1 MGRPGEITKALFNV
15 LGGNIDDHDK
25 NISFLMD
32 RQGKWSLAPAYDM
45 VYSID
50 PSSLSFQKGQF
61 MTIKGRGIG
70 INKTTCDIMQKE
82 LNDKYSSFRSS

>member
-1 MGRPGEITKALFNV
+1 MF
-15 LGGNIDDHDK
+15 LGAI
-25 NISFLMD
+25 
-32 RQGKWSLAPAYDM
+32 
-45 VYSID
+45 

-82 LNDKYSSFRSS
+82 LNEKYSSFRSSE